1 MKSETKQKIIKG
13 GGLFVLAALFAIW
26 CRNNKPSNAGYAAAF
41 VSACLFGALCLRFVP
56 LWFKAWSGG
65 ERELGEPVRESR
77 GTYARV
83 FFSVLLWDVVL
94 IILVTA
100 VRAFAGESISLEF
113 WRCTDSQH
121 YLAIAEDWYLS
132 EGSIDRLVQLV
143 FLPGYPIAVRL
154 VKCLVGN
161 YLLSGMLVSALCFAL
176 SACVFYKLMRL
187 DMPREKAL
195 RALVFMCVF
204 PGAFFYAA
212 PMSESLFLLLSLCC
226 VYYAR
231 RGKFLAACVFG
242 ALAAFTRSVGLAL
255 AVPVLFE
262 LAAQK
267 KKIKHWLTL
276 TIIPLG
282 FAAYCYINY
291 TVSGDAYK
299 FMEYQQE
306 HWNQSFGLFFNTAAY
321 QTDYAL
327 DTLAK
332 APKNFWGLW
341 LPNLIALFDG
351 AAIMLAGEKRIRS
364 SYTAYFIAY
373 YFVAMGATWL
383 LSAPRYLLVMFPVSA
398 ALANV
403 TEKRAAQVLAYA
415 VCLVLGLGYLAAFAL
430 RWQVW

>member
-1 MKSETKQKIIKG
+1 MKSETKQKIIWS
-13 GGLFVLAALFAIW
+13 GGLIALAALFAIW
-26 CRNNKPSNAGYAAAF
+26 CRNNTTSNAGYAAAF
-41 VSACLFGALCLRFVP
+41 VSVCLFGALCLRFVP

-65 ERELGEPVRESR
+65 ERELADSEHEPA
-77 GTYARV
+77 GTYARI

-94 IILVTA
+94 IIIVTA
-100 VRAFAGESISLEF
+100 VRALAGESISLEF

-154 VKCLVGN
+154 VTYLVGN
-161 YLLSGMLVSALCFAL
+161 YLLSGMLVSALCFAGA
-176 SACVFYKLMRL
+176 ACVFYKLMRL

-195 RALVFMCVF
+195 RALVFMCIF
-204 PGAFFYAA
+204 PGAFFYAS

-226 VYYAR
+226 VYSAR
-231 RGKFLAACVFG
+231 RGKFLTACILG

-255 AVPVLFE
+255 AVTVLFE
-262 LAAQK
+262 LAAQRK
-267 KKIKHWLTL
+267 KLKYWLSL
-276 TIIPLG
+276 AIIPLG

-291 TVSGDAYK
+291 TVSGDAFK

-321 QTDYAL
+321 QTDCAL
-327 DTLAK
+327 DALAK
-332 APKNFWGLW
+332 TPKNFWGLW
-341 LPNLIALFDG
+341 LPNLIALFG
-351 AAIMLAGEKRIRS
+351 GTAIMLAGEKKIRTS
-364 SYTAYFIAY
+364 FTAYFIAY

-403 TEKRAAQVLAYA
+403 TEKRGAQVIAYA
-415 VCLVLGLGYLAAFAL
+415 SCLIFGLGYLTAFAL